1 MRFGC
6 MTLLQGEENRCTV
19 LRNTIDKKMIKAPA
33 RVPNMYIMSQL
44 KKTEIDIGPLRLNGA

>member
-1 MRFGC
+1 

-44 KKTEIDIGPLRLNGA
+44 KKTEIDIRPLRLNGA